1 MRLQPQFKYFSA
13 LLHTQILDRQ
23 EDRKNGFEQNC
34 GKKTSQIL
42 DMLFLEV
49 FCITDQKILAGAVG
63 AHPVLAPGS
72 KAPKTRFLPILG
84 LKNPEIQKF
93 FFLQISLFVGPIDGI
108 CNIFS
113 PGVPFWLNSES

>member
-23 EDRKNGFEQNC
+23 EDRKNGFKQNC

-63 AHPVLAPGS
+63 AHPLLAPGS
-72 KAPKTRFLPILG
+72 KAPKTRFLPVLG
-84 LKNPEIQKF
+84 LKNPEIQKI
-93 FFLQISLFVGPIDGI
+93 FFLQISLF
-108 CNIFS
+108 
-113 PGVPFWLNSES
+113 

>member
-1 MRLQPQFKYFSA
+1 MRLQPQFRYFSA
-13 LLHTQILDRQ
+13 LLHTKILDRQ
-23 EDRKNGFEQNC
+23 EDRKNGFKQNC

-63 AHPVLAPGS
+63 AHLLLAPAN

-108 CNIFS
+108 NNIFFS
-113 PGVPFWLNSES
+113 EVTYWLYKDF